1 MLDDEYLENL
11 LAMSLH
17 LGPQGLE
24 SYIVVFENDFE
35 AGQIRMQFWA
45 ESAEHAYW
53 QGQNAEP
60 RLNII
65 EVFPEF
71 KVIYP
76 RNSPNASWN
85 LPK

>member
-1 MLDDEYLENL
+1 MSDLGNL
-11 LAMSLH
+11 IAMSLH

-24 SYIVVFENDFE
+24 SYIVVFENNLN
-35 AGQIRMQFWA
+35 MQFWA
-45 ESAEHAYW
+45 ESMEHAYE
-53 QGQNAEP
+53 QGHNAEP
-60 RLNII
+60 ELNII

-76 RNSPNASWN
+76 TNSPNASWN